1 MEDIKRR
8 LGELCEAEGIQL
20 SEKQLGQFQ
29 RYMELLVEWNEKMN
43 LTAIT
48 DPEGVTVKHFF
59 DSLLLLKAVEV
70 PEGAK
75 LIDVGTGAG
84 FPGIPVAIARPDVQ
98 LTLLD
103 SLNKR
108 LVFLAEV
115 CRELGIQT
123 DIRHARAE
131 EGGRQK
137 ELREQF
143 DFSTARAVA
152 GMNILCEYCLPFVKT
167 GGAFIAMKGPD
178 GEEETKQAARA
189 IGVLGGKTEKLARF
203 TLPDGSQRCIAVVRK
218 VRETPD
224 AYPRHGSK
232 ISKKPLM

>member
-1 MEDIKRR
+1 MEDIKHR
-8 LGELCEAEGIQL
+8 LSELCEKEGLSL
-20 SEKQLGQFQ
+20 SEKQLRQFQ
-29 RYMELLVEWNEKMN
+29 RYMELLVEWNQKMN

-48 DPEGVTVKHFF
+48 DPEGVTVKHFY

-70 PEGAK
+70 PEGAS

-84 FPGIPVAIARPDVQ
+84 FPGIPVLIARPDIK

-115 CRELGIQT
+115 CRELGIQAE
-123 DIRHARAE
+123 IRHARAE

-137 ELREQF
+137 ELREKF
-143 DFSTARAVA
+143 DFATARAVA
-152 GMNILCEYCLPFVKT
+152 GMNVLSEYCVPFVKK

-178 GEEETKQAARA
+178 GEEEAKQAACG
-189 IGVLGGKTEKLARF
+189 IGTLGGKTEKIAHF
-203 TLPDGSQRCIAVVRK
+203 ELPDGSQRCIVVVRK

-232 ISKKPLM
+232 ISKKPL

>member
-1 MEDIKRR
+1 MEDIKNR
-8 LGELCEAEGIQL
+8 LSQLCEQEGISL

-29 RYMELLVEWNEKMN
+29 RYMELLVEWNRKMN

-48 DPEGVTVKHFF
+48 DPEGVTVKHFY
-59 DSLLLLKAVEV
+59 DSLLLLKAVEL
-70 PEGAK
+70 PEGAS

-84 FPGIPVAIARPDVQ
+84 FPGIPVAIARPDVK

-115 CRELGIQT
+115 CRELGISAE
-123 DIRHARAE
+123 IRHARAE

-143 DFSTARAVA
+143 DFATARAVA
-152 GMNILCEYCLPFVKT
+152 GMNVLSEYCVPFVKK
-167 GGAFIAMKGPD
+167 GGAFVAMKGPD
-178 GEEETKQAARA
+178 GEEKLKQAACG
-189 IGVLGGKTEKLARF
+189 IGTLGGKPEKATHF
-203 TLPDGSQRCIAVVRK
+203 TLPDGSQRCIIVVRK
-218 VRETPD
+218 VRETPA

-232 ISKKPLM
+232 ISKKPL

>member
-1 MEDIKRR
+1 MVDIKKR
-8 LGELCEAEGIQL
+8 LAELCGKMGVAL

-29 RYMELLVEWNEKMN
+29 RYMELLVEWNQKMN

-48 DPEGVTVKHFF
+48 DPEGVTVKHFY
-59 DSLLLLKAVEV
+59 DSLLLLKAVEL
-70 PEGAK
+70 PEGAS

-84 FPGIPVAIARPDVQ
+84 FPGIPVKIARPDVK

-115 CRELGIQT
+115 CRELGIEAE
-123 DIRHARAE
+123 IRHARAE

-143 DFSTARAVA
+143 DFATARAVA
-152 GMNILCEYCLPFVKT
+152 GMNVLSEYCIPFVKE

-178 GEEETKQAARA
+178 GEEEAKAAA
-189 IGVLGGKTEKLARF
+189 CGIGTLGGKTEKIGHF
-203 TLPDGSQRCIAVVRK
+203 ELPDGSKRCIVVVRK
-218 VRETPD
+218 VRETPE

-232 ISKKPLM
+232 ISKKPL